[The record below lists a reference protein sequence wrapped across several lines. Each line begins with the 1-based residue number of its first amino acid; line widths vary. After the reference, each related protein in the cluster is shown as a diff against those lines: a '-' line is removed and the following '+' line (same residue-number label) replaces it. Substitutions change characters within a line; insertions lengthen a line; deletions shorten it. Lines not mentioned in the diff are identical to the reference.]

1 VGRQPDAPDPSAPEL
16 ILAGLGPGDLDRLD
30 AGACRLLEDPAN
42 TVILRTL
49 DHPAARQLAE
59 LRTVE
64 SCDDLYERYDRFPDV
79 YSGIV
84 ERVLASARVRPTIYA
99 VPGSPL
105 VGEFAA
111 AELRRLGPAEG
122 IDTETRAAESFLDA
136 VIAEVD
142 IDPLRD
148 GFRVLNGHDLPSP
161 LILDAPTVVAQV
173 DTPEVLADVC
183 AVLGRVMDDGAEVTV
198 LADLGSSE
206 ARVVR
211 TSIERVDPGLAGSRT
226 SLFLAPEPG
235 GLAGAVRTMHRLRAE
250 CPWDREQTHQSL
262 VKNLVEETHELVD
275 VLSMLPPGDE
285 IDYAAMA
292 EVEDEL
298 GDVLLQVLFHAAIA
312 RERGIF
318 DIDDVAENLR
328 RKLVRRHPH
337 VFADV
342 DASSPAVV
350 KQNWDAIKAEERGGE
365 VPESALDGV
374 PVSMPGLARAAKLQ
388 NRAAKVG
395 FDWPE
400 VGPVVEKVREEIGEL
415 EAVLADPVEAEHE
428 LGDLLFAVVNLARH
442 LQLDP
447 EISIRKAIGRF
458 EARFRTMESLGS
470 LEGLSLE
477 ALDARW
483 EHAKRLR
490 DQGSQE
496 S

>member
-1 VGRQPDAPDPSAPEL
+1 MGRQPDATDPSAPGL

-30 AGACRLLEDPAN
+30 ADARRLLEDPRR

-49 DHPAARQLAE
+49 DHPAARRLAE
-59 LRTVE
+59 IRTVE
-64 SCDDLYERYDRFPDV
+64 SCDDLYERYERFPDV
-79 YSGIV
+79 YSAIV
-84 ERVLASARVRPTIYA
+84 ERVLGSARVRPTVYA

-111 AELRRLGPAEG
+111 AELRRLAPAEG

-136 VIAEVD
+136 VIAEVGV
-142 IDPLRD
+142 DPLRD
-148 GFRVLNGHDLPSP
+148 GFQVLNGHDLPSP
-161 LILDAPTVVAQV
+161 LILDKPTVVAQV
-173 DTPEVLADVC
+173 DTPEALADVC

-198 LADLGSSE
+198 LADLGSSS
-206 ARVVR
+206 ARIVR
-211 TSIERVDPGLAGSRT
+211 TTIERVDPDLAGSRT
-226 SLFLAPEPG
+226 SLFLASEPG

-275 VLSMLPPGDE
+275 ALALLSPGDE
-285 IDYAAMA
+285 VDYGAMA

-312 RERGIF
+312 RERGVF

-337 VFADV
+337 VFGEV
-342 DASSPAVV
+342 DAESPSEV
-350 KQNWDAIKAEERGGE
+350 KQNWDAIKAAERGGE

-374 PVSMPGLARAAKLQ
+374 PVSMPGLVRAAKLQ

-400 VGPVVEKVREEIGEL
+400 PNPVVEKVREEIGEL
-415 EAVLADPVEAEHE
+415 EAVLDDPAEAEHE

-442 LQLDP
+442 LHLDP

-458 EARFRTMESLGS
+458 EARFRTMESMGP

-483 EHAKRLR
+483 ERAKRMLG
-490 DQGSQE
+490 DGSQA